1 MCKAFLREKNEFL
14 FRTSLPLPP
23 SLGAWKIKVPPP
35 KGGGV
40 GWLRTASRLVKAQ
53 PATVKG
59 IVWFKAAVSLGFVR
73 TEVVCVFNLSF
84 WSTVDLQRCINF
96 CCSVPFSS
104 VTQSC
109 LTLCDPVDCSTP
121 GLPVHHQLPGFTQTV
136 HWVGD
141 AIHFSA
147 VSIFLLYSKVIQL
160 WELDYKES
168 WAPKNWCFWTV
179 VLEKTLESPLDCKE
193 IQPVHP
199 KGNQFWVFIGR
210 TDAEAETPILWLP
223 DAKSWLIWKDSDAG
237 KDWGQEEKEMTED
250 EMAGWHH
257 RLDGHKFE

>member
-121 GLPVHHQLPGFTQTV
+121 GFPIHHQHPRAYSDSCPLNQWCHPIISSSVIPLSSCLQSFPASGSFQK
-136 HWVGD
+136 
-141 AIHFSA
+141 
-147 VSIFLLYSKVIQL
+147 VSSSHQVAKVLDLLFQHQYFQWIFRVNFL
-160 WELDYKES
+160 
-168 WAPKNWCFWTV
+168 
-179 VLEKTLESPLDCKE
+179 
-193 IQPVHP
+193 
-199 KGNQFWVFIGR
+199 
-210 TDAEAETPILWLP
+210 
-223 DAKSWLIWKDSDAG
+223 
-237 KDWGQEEKEMTED
+237 
-250 EMAGWHH
+250 
-257 RLDGHKFE
+257 